1 MTNKKESFL
10 YKKAD
15 SHFYLERISKIQKSK
30 QSQVSVFIILTILI
44 VIVLIVF
51 FVNRG
56 GLTSIIGG
64 ESPVNQIEKCMQ
76 ENAKEGLNI
85 LSSQG
90 GSLDPKN
97 YYLYQNNKID
107 YLCYT
112 EEYYKPC
119 VMQKPLLKQDIEKE
133 LKAYLEPKISSCL
146 ESVKSSFERKG
157 YSFDYKEQKIDVQI
171 VPDNIIIDNNLQLT
185 ISKDKTESYKNI
197 KTSISSSLYGFI
209 MTSSSIA
216 NWEARYGDSETLAYM
231 LYYPSLKVEKK
242 IRSDGTRIYILTDRN
257 SLEQFKFAIR
267 SMAFP
272 SGVTGN

>member
-1 MTNKKESFL
+1 MTTKKESFL
-10 YKKAD
+10 NRKAQ
-15 SHFYLERISKIQKSK
+15 I
-30 QSQVSVFIILTILI
+30 SVFIILAILI
-44 VIVLIVF
+44 AIVLIVL

-76 ENAKEGLNI
+76 ENAKEGLDI
-85 LSSQG
+85 LSFQG

-97 YYLYQNNKID
+97 YYLYQNNKVE

-112 EEYYKPC
+112 TEYYKPC
-119 VMQKPLLKQDIEKE
+119 VMQKPLLKQDIEKQ
-133 LKAYLEPKISSCL
+133 LKVYITPKVNGCL
-146 ESVKSSFERKG
+146 EAIKNSFERKG
-157 YSFDYKEQKIDVQI
+157 YSFVYKNPEINVQI
-171 VPDNIIIDNNLQLT
+171 VPDNIIIDSNLQLT
-185 ISKDKTESYKNI
+185 VSKDKTESYKNI

-216 NWEARYGDSETLAYM
+216 NWEARYGDSETLSYM

-242 IRSDGTRIYILTDRN
+242 IRSDGSRIYILTDRN
-257 SLEQFKFAIR
+257 NLDKFMFAMR

>member
-1 MTNKKESFL
+1 MINKKESFL
-10 YKKAD
+10 YRKAQ
-15 SHFYLERISKIQKSK
+15 I
-30 QSQVSVFIILTILI
+30 SVFIILAILI
-44 VIVLIVF
+44 AIVLIVF

-64 ESPVNQIEKCMQ
+64 ESPISQIEKCMQ
-76 ENAKEGLNI
+76 DNVKEGLGI

-90 GSLDPKN
+90 GDLEPKN
-97 YYLYQNNKID
+97 YYLYQNDKVA

-119 VMQKPLLKQDIEKE
+119 VMQKPLLKQSIEDE
-133 LKAYLEPKISSCL
+133 LKNYLEPTMNRCL

-157 YSFDYKEQKIDVQI
+157 YSLTYKNPEITVQI
-171 VPDNIIIDNNLQLT
+171 IPENIVINSNVQLT
-185 ISKDKTESYKNI
+185 VSKENTESYQNI
-197 KTSISSSLYGFI
+197 KTSISSSMYGFI
-209 MTSSSIA
+209 MTSSSIS

-242 IRSDGTRIYILTDRN
+242 IRSDGSRIYILTDRN

-272 SGVTGN
+272 SGITGN